1 MSTETRTMSVAT
13 TLIET
18 DEARDD
24 WMREFNESSCFV
36 LAPHSEHYVAFCTED
51 GDWYATRPINED
63 DQAED
68 GSFPDGVTVSF
79 EGLDLPITV
88 LHDPSDPAPAPSV
101 VPEAAV
107 EAAASAVRKERAF
120 SAAAAFGVPI
130 DDVPHCAEMIARAAL
145 TAALPLLTAAQS
157 ATREEVA
164 EAALADAIAERYAW
178 GPTALA
184 SRLLARFT
192 ITPKEDR

>member
-1 MSTETRTMSVAT
+1 MTRTFQLHRDHDVSGLSGTGVVA
-13 TLIET
+13 
-18 DEARDD
+18 
-24 WMREFNESSCFV
+24 
-36 LAPHSEHYVAFCTED
+36 D
-51 GDWYATRPINED
+51 GVT
-63 DQAED
+63 
-68 GSFPDGVTVSF
+68 FPDGVTVIRWRGERQS
-79 EGLDLPITV
+79 TV
-88 LHDPSDPAPAPSV
+88 VWPSVDDVVAIHGHGGATRLVWDDPAPAPSV

-145 TAALPLLTAAQS
+145 TAALPLLTAAPS

-164 EAALADAIAERYAW
+164 RALEGEFGCFLARDPHRPDAFWGGAAD
-178 GPTALA
+178 T
-184 SRLLARFT
+184 LLARFT